1 MPRRRALSASFLA
14 AAVAGFATPLASP
27 RAQGSSSSGA
37 AAAWP
42 ARPVRIIVP
51 YPPGSGTDIV
61 GRLLAERLQA
71 AWGQPVVIE
80 NRPGAG
86 GTIGTEAGA
95 WAPNDGHTLLISDT
109 GPLAIGPTLFAR
121 LSYDPIG
128 DFAPITLLAR
138 LAFVLVVNP
147 EVPARTAREFV
158 DLVRRRPGQV
168 AYASVGNGS
177 FTHLAMEL
185 LRGTEDM
192 PAMNHVPY
200 RGSAPALN
208 DVVAGQVAAMFV
220 NTVSSADLIRAGR
233 LRALAIGAR
242 APAAVLPEVPT
253 LAQALGREGLTAE
266 AWFGLLAPKGTDA
279 AIIRRIAADVARVL
293 REPEL
298 RARLDATGAEI
309 ATSAPQEFAAFILAE
324 RDRWAPIVR
333 ASGARVD

>member
-1 MPRRRALSASFLA
+1 MPCRRELFPLLA
-14 AAVAGFATPLASP
+14 
-27 RAQGSSSSGA
+27 GA
-37 AAAWP
+37 AAAILQPAAAARAQSGGGWP

-61 GRLLAERLQA
+61 GRLMAERLQS

-95 WAPNDGHTLLISDT
+95 RAPNDGHTLLISDA

-121 LSYDPIG
+121 LGYDPIG
-128 DFAPITLLAR
+128 DFEPITLLAR
-138 LAFVLVVNP
+138 LAFVLVVHP
-147 EVPARTAREFV
+147 DVPAQTVREFV
-158 DLVRRRPGQV
+158 ALAKARPGRI

-185 LRGTEDM
+185 LRTSEGVEL
-192 PAMNHVPY
+192 NHVPY

-208 DVVAGQVAAMFV
+208 DVVAGQASAMFV

-233 LRALAIGAR
+233 LRALAIGSR
-242 APAAVLPEVPT
+242 APSPVLPGVPT
-253 LAQALGREGLTAE
+253 LAQALGKEVTAE

-279 AIIRRIAADVARVL
+279 AVVGRVAADVARVL

-298 RARLDATGAEI
+298 RARLDATGAEV
-309 ATSAPQEFAAFILAE
+309 ATSEPAEFAAFIVAE

>member
-1 MPRRRALSASFLA
+1 MPRRRDLLALS
-14 AAVAGFATPLASP
+14 V
-27 RAQGSSSSGA
+27 A
-37 AAAWP
+37 AAAPWRLSAAQAQAGWP
-42 ARPVRIIVP
+42 SRPVRILVP
-51 YPPGSGTDIV
+51 YPPGSGTDII

-86 GTIGTEAGA
+86 GTVGTEAGA
-95 WAPNDGHTLLISDT
+95 RAPNDGHTLLISDA
-109 GPLAIGPTLFAR
+109 GPLAIGPSLFAR
-121 LSYDPIG
+121 LNYDPTG
-128 DFAPITLLAR
+128 DFEPITLLAR
-138 LAFVLVVNP
+138 LAFVLVVHP
-147 EVPARTAREFV
+147 DVPAQTVEEFV
-158 DLVRRRPGQV
+158 ALARARPGRI

-185 LRGTEDM
+185 LRTAEGIEL
-192 PAMNHVPY
+192 NHVPY

-208 DVVAGQVAAMFV
+208 DLVAGQVSAMFV

-233 LRALAIGAR
+233 LRALAIGSP
-242 APAAVLPEVPT
+242 APSPILPSVPT
-253 LAQALGREGLTAE
+253 LAQALGKEVTAE

-279 AIIRRIAADVARVL
+279 ALVGRIAADVARTL

-298 RARLDATGAEI
+298 RARVDATGAEV
-309 ATSAPQEFAAFILAE
+309 ATSEPAAFAAFIVAE

>member
-1 MPRRRALSASFLA
+1 MFRRMLLTTLV
-14 AAVAGFATPLASP
+14 AAVAAPLPA
-27 RAQGSSSSGA
+27 RAQN
-37 AAAWP
+37 WP
-42 ARPVRIIVP
+42 LQPVRIIVP
-51 YPPGSGTDIV
+51 YPPGSGTDII
-61 GRLLAERLQA
+61 GRVLAERLQTV
-71 AWGQPVVIE
+71 WGQPVIIE

-95 WAPNDGHTLLISDT
+95 RAPNDGHTLLISDT
-109 GPLAIGPTLFAR
+109 GPLAIGPTLYAR
-121 LSYDPIG
+121 LQYDPVA
-128 DFAPITLLAR
+128 DFEPITLLAR

-147 EVPARTAREFV
+147 QVAARSAREFV
-158 DLVRRRPGQV
+158 ALARSRPGQI

-185 LRGTEDM
+185 FRTSEDITL
-192 PAMNHVPY
+192 NHVPY

-208 DVVAGQVAAMFV
+208 DVVAGQVSAMFV

-233 LRALAIGAR
+233 LRALAIGSR
-242 APAAVLPEVPT
+242 TPSPVLPDVPT
-253 LAQALGREGLTAE
+253 LAQALGKEMTAE
-266 AWFGLLAPKGTDA
+266 AWFGMLAPRGTDA
-279 AIIRRIAADVARVL
+279 ALVRRISADIGRVL

-309 ATSAPQEFAAFILAE
+309 ATNEPQEFAALILAE